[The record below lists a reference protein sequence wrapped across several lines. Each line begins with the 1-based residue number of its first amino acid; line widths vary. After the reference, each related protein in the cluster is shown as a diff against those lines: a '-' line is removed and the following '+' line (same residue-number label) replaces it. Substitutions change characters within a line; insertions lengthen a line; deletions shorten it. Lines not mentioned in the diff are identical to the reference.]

1 MFGSNCRHAEAV
13 PTYEAALKH
22 WQRTPLPRGTKWE
35 PHQRPLDDSRKHHY
49 RLEMGAGGEYFDAVL
64 YGTRM
69 MRVHKPTPDGRRVQ
83 YTWRSTNTSDAFLWQ
98 VCHVGKVLSL
108 RTTDGRDV
116 QVPIGTTELGT
127 DLWFTD
133 SGSHTIDVSRS
144 RHQPTA
150 RVVRSQELLQWRKD
164 VLTNLAPL
172 FQILEFQAE
181 ELRQKWEPPIAG
193 SYCHPGSLRELS
205 GATRS
210 LWALQNL
217 CKGAG
222 AAVSNLEFWRKD
234 EIEVLRTAYADVVKR
249 SLDVRDYRELEVP
262 STDTLARQATRT
274 LLNYMEAAYS
284 LSNGPRSRRVPLP
297 DFPESL
303 PRKFVF
309 L

>member
-1 MFGSNCRHAEAV
+1 MFGSDCRHCFSV

-22 WQRTPLPRGTKWE
+22 WQRTPLPRGRKWDADE
-35 PHQRPLDDSRKHHY
+35 RPLADNRKHHY
-49 RLEMGAGGEYFDAVL
+49 RLVIGGDADYFDAVL
-64 YGTRM
+64 YSTIM
-69 MRVHKPTPDGRRVQ
+69 MRVHKPVPDGRRVQ

-98 VCHVGKVLSL
+98 VCHVGKVLSR

-116 QVPIGTTELGT
+116 QVPIGPVELGT

-133 SGSHTIDVSRS
+133 FGSNTIDVSRS
-144 RHQPTA
+144 RHEPVA
-150 RVVRSQELLQWRKD
+150 RLVRSLELLQWRKD
-164 VLTNLAPL
+164 MLTNLAPL

-181 ELRQKWEPPIAG
+181 ELRQKWEPTPKDT
-193 SYCHPGSLRELS
+193 YRHPGSLHELA

-217 CKGAG
+217 CRGAG
-222 AAVSNLEFWRKD
+222 AAVSNLEFWHEA
-234 EIEVLRTAYADVVKR
+234 EIATLRAAYGDVVER
-249 SLDVRDYRELEVP
+249 ALDTRDYRGLELP
-262 STDTLARQATRT
+262 TTDVLARTATRT
-274 LLNYMEAAYS
+274 LLNYMEIAYS
-284 LSNGPRSRRVPLP
+284 PANGPRSRRVPLP